1 MMSPHS
7 DNHERRYRPD
17 SRIPSRHRHAPSVV
31 AGRVGGGVDPR
42 STVRLDPDP
51 RTDPPIPLT
60 AQVRA
65 ALTGSIPLQTD
76 PPVWGLPPG
85 AAHA

>member
-1 MMSPHS
+1 MMTQHS
-7 DNHERRYRPD
+7 DSHLRHRLD
-17 SRIPSRHRHAPSVV
+17 SHTLSRHHHAGPGV
-31 AGRVGGGVDPR
+31 ARRVGVSADLR

-51 RTDPPIPLT
+51 RNDPPDTLT

-65 ALTGSIPLQTD
+65 ALSGSIPLQTD